1 MSTTHFKC
9 CVLRN
14 FCFAV
19 SKCRYCLSRL
29 KIWSEGNRNVHYSI
43 KWFREFYRDIEYT
56 KSYSIVATIQC
67 LYETVA
73 IRMIKNTVE
82 KPFRNIFQWITI
94 DICLYIFFFGLIFV
108 YLRFFCVCYCSCV
121 LIASDC
127 VFLFFF
133 FAKTYICL
141 CNDSLE
147 LKQHD

>member
-73 IRMIKNTVE
+73 IRMSMRYEEHSWKTVSQYF
-82 KPFRNIFQWITI
+82 PVNNDWYLPI
-94 DICLYIFFFGLIFV
+94 YIFFWADFCLPSFFLCVLLFVCSHCKRLRIFIF
-108 YLRFFCVCYCSCV
+108 FFCEDIY
-121 LIASDC
+121 
-127 VFLFFF
+127 LFV
-133 FAKTYICL
+133 
-141 CNDSLE
+141 
-147 LKQHD
+147 